1 MNHFKLAAVAA
12 LILGA
17 GAAEAQKVTAGSPP
31 AAPEATTS
39 GKPGAAVTTPDA
51 GATAPEATV
60 TPEAAAPAGADGLIL
75 ASDPPGVLSALQALG
90 FTGTLGVDAAND
102 PLISGDMEGTPYQ
115 IVFFGCQENVNCQWL
130 LFSAG
135 FDLPNGATLDAM
147 NQWNQSHL
155 VGQAYLD
162 GEQDP
167 FLNYFVTTT
176 GGLTQ
181 GNFAD
186 AVDWW
191 RVVLTEF
198 KTTVGA

>member
-12 LILGA
+12 LLLGA
-17 GAAEAQKVTAGSPP
+17 GAAEAQKVTAGDPP
-31 AAPEATTS
+31 AAAPVATPS
-39 GKPGAAVTTPDA
+39 EQPDA
-51 GATAPEATV
+51 
-60 TPEAAAPAGADGLIL
+60 AAAPDATPAAPAPAGTDGLIL
-75 ASDPPGVLSALQALG
+75 ASDPQGVLSALQSLG
-90 FTGTLGVDAAND
+90 FAGTLGVDGAND

-135 FDLPNGATLDAM
+135 FDLPNGATMDAM
-147 NQWNQSHL
+147 NAWNQSHL

-162 GEQDP
+162 GEMDP
-167 FLNYFVTTT
+167 YLNYFVTTT